1 MRLLPMTSVSY
12 HEYHPNK
19 FWSVAASENM
29 KVCDYFIY
37 FTMTHI
43 QEQRFAGIIQCCN
56 KTFLCM
62 THPIAEADC
71 IHGEA
76 PTVGCRRKTRMALL
90 VLDLPLVKPD
100 CCVQRC
106 ALSRDCSRARCVTR
120 LYTRGVQFEHK
131 F

>member
-62 THPIAEADC
+62 THPNVSETYQGSHI
-71 IHGEA
+71 
-76 PTVGCRRKTRMALL
+76 VYFLL
-90 VLDLPLVKPD
+90 AK
-100 CCVQRC
+100 
-106 ALSRDCSRARCVTR
+106 
-120 LYTRGVQFEHK
+120 FE
-131 F
+131 